1 MELTK
6 EINSNYESHAIILK
20 DGYKALKMNY
30 AGNGDLY
37 MSMTEGRKLDN
48 RYGDSIFI
56 DIQQEDGSIFDA
68 FYNLYGR
75 IIDKNK
81 KNPRNLVDI
90 ENNIV
95 WLDDDRPDNEA
106 DKFMIQNYGELIRLK
121 FIRISEDKMFV
132 RKNSRSIN
140 IRFCMNGSRYS
151 EYAYEFA
158 KTFKDLDGIEKGKQ
172 YRKR

>member
-6 EINSNYESHAIILK
+6 EINSNYESHIITLK
-20 DGYKALKMNY
+20 DGYKTLKMNY

-37 MSMTEGRKLDN
+37 MSMTEGRRLDN
-48 RYGDSIFI
+48 RYGDSIFL
-56 DIQQEDGSIFDA
+56 DIQQEDGSIFDI

-75 IIDKNK
+75 IMDKHK

-95 WLDDDRPDNEA
+95 WLDDDKKDNEA
-106 DKFMIQNYGELIRLK
+106 DKFMIQNYGEVIRIK
-121 FIRISEDKMFV
+121 FIRISEEKSFS

-140 IRFCMNGSRYS
+140 IRFCMSGSRYS

-158 KTFKDLDGIEKGKQ
+158 KAFSELEGIEKGRQ
-172 YRKR
+172 YRKG